1 MRKSDKKIDQQL
13 RRLLTEV
20 CTQCK
25 NTIKGFEW
33 LTHRVNYSN
42 FPKSLKVIC
51 VFDSNSN
58 LQNYLQSCKN
68 HYLQSLINKALCEL
82 SIKMNNVNK
91 IVSFDTEQNC
101 QKQHNGNWAIR
112 LS

>member
-13 RRLLTEV
+13 RKVLTEV

-33 LTHRVNYSN
+33 LTHRVNYSS
-42 FPKSLKVIC
+42 FPNSLKVIC
-51 VFDSNSN
+51 VFDTNVN
-58 LQNYLQSCKN
+58 LENYIQSHNN
-68 HYLQSLINKALCEL
+68 HYLQSLINMTLCEL
-82 SIKMNNVNK
+82 GIKLNK
-91 IVSFDTEQNC
+91 GKNIVSFDTEQNC
-101 QKQHNGNWAIR
+101 QQQHNGNWAIR